1 MSTDFNVWLESFRQ
15 LHERARRRLLTSDE
29 RVHYL
34 ESREQLARSLLAAQ
48 GQRVP
53 ESALARRNFRVP
65 KGLTVDVSFRSGS
78 VRSRTLDL
86 SSGGFS
92 CLLPGNLAENERIG
106 FALWLPEEESDE
118 GPVVGRARIASLS
131 HEEERPRRVSFAFT
145 DVSEPDAE
153 RLELLILDLALK
165 YIVT

>member
-1 MSTDFNVWLESFRQ
+1 MSTDFNAWLEHFRE
-15 LHERARRRLLTSDE
+15 LHERARRRLLTSEE

-34 ESREQLARSLLAAQ
+34 EAREQLARSLLAAQ

-53 ESALARRNFRVP
+53 ENALARRNFRVP
-65 KGLTVDVSFRSGS
+65 KGLTLDVSFRSS
-78 VRSRTLDL
+78 AVRSRTLDL

-92 CLLPGNLAENERIG
+92 CMLPGNLAEDERIG
-106 FALWLPEEESDE
+106 FALWLPEQDGDE

-145 DVSEPDAE
+145 DVSDQDAE
-153 RLELLILDLALK
+153 RLELLIFDLALK
-165 YIVT
+165 YIVN